1 MSTTFSN
8 PQTTQDRYSIRQ
20 MLNIKGLTLSL
31 PQMMSQGR
39 VKSGDSEFLALVMRR
54 NIPYPPH
61 IIDCSGTQFFKS
73 SMLVC
78 KSRKRQYQ
86 KPKSHRKPGRAPK
99 PTTKIARREALQAK
113 REKRLA
119 VAP

>member
-1 MSTTFSN
+1 M
-8 PQTTQDRYSIRQ
+8 PKTTQDRNSTRQ

-31 PQMMSQGR
+31 PQMTSQGR
-39 VKSGDSEFLALVMRR
+39 VNSGDSEFLALVMRR

-73 SMLVC
+73 RTLIC
-78 KSRKRQYQ
+78 KSGKRQYQ
-86 KPKSHRKPGRAPK
+86 KPKPRRKPGRAPK
-99 PTTKIARREALQAK
+99 LTTKIARREALQAK